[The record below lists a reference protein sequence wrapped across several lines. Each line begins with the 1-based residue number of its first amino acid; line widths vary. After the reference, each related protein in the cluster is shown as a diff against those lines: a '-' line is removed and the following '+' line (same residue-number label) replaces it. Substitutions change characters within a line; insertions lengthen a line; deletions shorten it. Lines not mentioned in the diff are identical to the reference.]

1 VPAWSSTATRRAAWA
16 LPAIVVC
23 VLALPLF
30 TDRTFGY
37 DWPDHL
43 WLVWQQAQSISQ
55 LGHPSYFLQAY
66 QGVFEPFFAFYGGT
80 FYSAT
85 GALADLIGHH
95 PTVAYC
101 AVIIA
106 AFAGAYAGWTWLAL
120 QAGLRGWRAQMP
132 GALYV
137 TAPYIITTP
146 FGRGDVPESVG
157 TCAIPL
163 VAASALAVLRAER
176 VRPLHAAVLVLSTAW
191 FTGCHNITS
200 LWGTT
205 FLAATALVLAIAVG
219 RRSVGLRRVL
229 QTLGLAALGAAINA
243 WWLFPT
249 LAYAN
254 TAAIAHGGV
263 GAFQFDSWGLVFDPF
278 RSQPEHSTA
287 GILNTE
293 MPVLAAVWALAVLA
307 VAWRRMPTPWRRF
320 AAGMVVI
327 VVALLALILSNM
339 SIVPRPWSQIQFPYR
354 AQTYVALGVCA
365 AVLAGA
371 AAVPFI
377 ARRLVRGLALGS
389 LALVAAI
396 SFGQA
401 IHQQW
406 RQPSELAFRQL
417 IFQPESKF
425 PPSWYAQFDY
435 ADVAL
440 KAFPF
445 GAMVQIPNMTVTG
458 GNGESILPIPT
469 GGHGDVS
476 TITFPSPGPNKLI
489 ATNMYGGPYL
499 IKVTGARIVGRT
511 PSNEVVIQTSTPA
524 GQQARVVVSTNHPAP
539 VVLGIAT
546 TLAAIALCLL
556 LAWWVA
562 WRTLRE
568 RGFRLARR
576 RRAAV

>member
-1 VPAWSSTATRRAAWA
+1 MPARNTTVLRRLAWA
-16 LPAIVVC
+16 LPAVVVC
-23 VLALPLF
+23 TLALPLL
-30 TDRTFGY
+30 TDRTFGF

-43 WLVWQQAQSISQ
+43 WLVWQQAQSIAQ
-55 LGHPSYFLQAY
+55 MGRPSYFLQAY
-66 QGVFEPFFAFYGGT
+66 QGVYEPFFAFYGGT
-80 FYSAT
+80 FYSVT
-85 GALADLIGHH
+85 GAVADLIGHH

-101 AVIIA
+101 AAIFA

-120 QAGLRGWRAQMP
+120 QAGLSGWRAHMP

-163 VAASALAVLRAER
+163 VAASGLAVLRADR
-176 VRPLHAAVLVLSTAW
+176 VRPVPSAVLVLSAAW
-191 FTGCHNITS
+191 FTGCHNISS

-205 FLAATALVLAIAVG
+205 FLAATALALVLAVG
-219 RRSVGLRRVL
+219 RRRVQPRRVL
-229 QTLGLAALGAAINA
+229 QTLGLAALGVAINA

-249 LAYAN
+249 LAYSG

-263 GAFQFDSWGLVFDPF
+263 GAFQFDTWGLVFDPF

-287 GILNTE
+287 GILNTQ
-293 MPVLAAVWALAVLA
+293 MPVLAFAWALMVLA
-307 VAWRRMPTPWRRF
+307 IAWPRMPKPWRRF

-327 VVALLALILSNM
+327 VVALLALILTNM

-365 AVLAGA
+365 AVLAGVA
-371 AAVPFI
+371 AIPFI
-377 ARRLVRGLALGS
+377 AARLVRGFALGG

-396 SFGQA
+396 NFGQA

-406 RQPSELAFRQL
+406 RQPSQLASRQL
-417 IFQPESKF
+417 IFQPENKF
-425 PPSWYAQFDY
+425 PPSWYSQFDY
-435 ADVAL
+435 ADISLPAVSFGSVVA
-440 KAFPF
+440 
-445 GAMVQIPNMTVTG
+445 IPGMTVVG

-469 GGHGDVS
+469 NGHSDIN
-476 TITFPSPGPNKLI
+476 TITFPSPGPTKLI

-499 IKVTGARIVGRT
+499 IKVHGARIVGRT

-524 GQQARVVVSTNHPAP
+524 GQEARVTFSTNHPTP
-539 VVLGIAT
+539 VALGIAAT
-546 TLAAIALCLL
+546 IAAIAICLL
-556 LAWWVA
+556 LGAWTL
-562 WRTLRE
+562 WRALRE

-576 RRAAV
+576 RAAA